1 MSEMLSKRLRWGGGG
16 GFVFFGGGSRKGG
29 FVRTPRT
36 PSGYGPGQAR
46 TQDFL
51 KGGSKW
57 KGKKLKIND
66 HCQCT
71 NHFGMGFG
79 ARLRAPEAERLC
91 LVHSRSFL

>member
-1 MSEMLSKRLRWGGGG
+1 MT
-16 GFVFFGGGSRKGG
+16 RKDDTG
-29 FVRTPRT
+29 VQ
-36 PSGYGPGQAR
+36 PSGGETTLTNTGVYNSCVLPAMQAR

-79 ARLRAPEAERLC
+79 ARLRAPEAGRLC